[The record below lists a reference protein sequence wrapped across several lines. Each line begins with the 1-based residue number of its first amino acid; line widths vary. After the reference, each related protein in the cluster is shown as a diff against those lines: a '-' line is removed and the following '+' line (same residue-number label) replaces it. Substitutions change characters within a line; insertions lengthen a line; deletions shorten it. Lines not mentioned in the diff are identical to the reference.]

1 MSSRIPSSRVRKT
14 IAAAVLA
21 GTTCLALAGTAQA
34 AEFAKP
40 DALRVCAD
48 ANLLPF
54 SNDKLEG
61 FENKIA
67 AMIGEELGVPVVY
80 TWWPQT
86 IGFVRNT
93 LRERKCDLVMGAASG
108 EGLMQ
113 NTNPYYRSVYSLVYR
128 ENSGVKATSVAD
140 PALHDMRFGIVTKT
154 PGATLA
160 VKSRLT
166 NLEPYELDVD
176 TRLDNP
182 ARRAIEDV
190 SSGKIDATV
199 IWGPIAG
206 YFASV
211 QPTKLT
217 VVPLVD
223 ERGTRVDFSITM
235 GVRNDEPDWKHW
247 LNDFIQRRQG
257 DINTVL
263 AQYHVPLLT
272 SSGQLQSASAA
283 Q

>member
-1 MSSRIPSSRVRKT
+1 MQARFSI
-14 IAAAVLA
+14 ILAVTMLV
-21 GTTCLALAGTAQA
+21 AGTAA
-34 AEFAKP
+34 MDTANAVDLPKR

-48 ANLLPF
+48 PNLLPF

-61 FENKIA
+61 YENKIA

-128 ENSGVKATSVAD
+128 ESAATKAKAMND
-140 PALHDMRFGIVTKT
+140 PSLRDLRFGVVTKT

-160 VKSRLT
+160 
-166 NLEPYELDVD
+166 NLNHIANVEPYELDID
-176 TRLDNP
+176 TRQDNP
-182 ARRAIEDV
+182 ARRAIEV
-190 SSGKIDATV
+190 GASGKTDATV

-206 YFASV
+206 YFASL

-223 ERGTRVDFSITM
+223 EHATRLDFSITM
-235 GVRNDEPDWKHW
+235 GIRGDEPEWKHW
-247 LNDFIQRRQG
+247 LNDFIARRLG
-257 DINTVL
+257 DINPIRPPS
-263 AQYHVPLLT
+263 HGPLL
-272 SSGQLQSASAA
+272 SPDGKLHSASSA

>member
-1 MSSRIPSSRVRKT
+1 MQARFSIIFAVAMLVAG
-14 IAAAVLA
+14 AAAID
-21 GTTCLALAGTAQA
+21 TAQA
-34 AEFAKP
+34 VELPKR

-48 ANLLPF
+48 PNLLPF

-61 FENKIA
+61 YENKIA

-93 LRERKCDLVMGAASG
+93 LGARKCDIVMGAASG

-128 ENSGVKATSVAD
+128 ENAATKAKAMND
-140 PALHDMRFGIVTKT
+140 PSLRDLRFGVVTKT

-160 VKSRLT
+160 NMNHIT
-166 NLEPYELDVD
+166 NVEPYELDID
-176 TRLDNP
+176 TRQDNP

-190 SSGKIDATV
+190 ASGKTDATI

-206 YFASV
+206 YFASL

-223 ERGTRVDFSITM
+223 EHATRLDFSITM
-235 GVRNDEPDWKHW
+235 GIRGDEPEWKHW
-247 LNDFIQRRQG
+247 LNDFIVRRQG
-257 DINTVL
+257 DINAVL
-263 AQYHVPLLT
+263 AQYHVPLL
-272 SSGQLQSASAA
+272 SSNGQLQSASVAR
-283 Q
+283 

>member
-1 MSSRIPSSRVRKT
+1 MQARFSI
-14 IAAAVLA
+14 ILAVAMLV
-21 GTTCLALAGTAQA
+21 TGTAA
-34 AEFAKP
+34 MDTAHAVDLPKR

-48 ANLLPF
+48 PNLLPF

-61 FENKIA
+61 YENKIA

-128 ENSGVKATSVAD
+128 ENAATKAKAMND
-140 PALHDMRFGIVTKT
+140 PSLRDLRFGVVTKT

-160 VKSRLT
+160 
-166 NLEPYELDVD
+166 NLNHIANVEPYELDID
-176 TRLDNP
+176 TRQDNP
-182 ARRAIEDV
+182 ARRAVEDV
-190 SSGKIDATV
+190 ASGKTDATV

-206 YFASV
+206 YFASL

-217 VVPLVD
+217 VIPLVD
-223 ERGTRVDFSITM
+223 EHATRLDFSITM
-235 GVRNDEPDWKHW
+235 GIRGDEPEWKHW
-247 LNDFIQRRQG
+247 LNDFIARRQG
-257 DINTVL
+257 DINAVL
-263 AQYHVPLLT
+263 TQYHVPLL
-272 SSGQLQSASAA
+272 SSNGKLQSASVAR
-283 Q
+283 

>member
-1 MSSRIPSSRVRKT
+1 MLARISMLV
-14 IAAAVLA
+14 AAALLA
-21 GTTCLALAGTAQA
+21 AGTASA
-34 AEFAKP
+34 VELPKR

-48 ANLLPF
+48 PNLLPF

-93 LRERKCDLVMGAASG
+93 LRARKCDIVMGAASG

-128 ENSGVKATSVAD
+128 ESTGSKITAMND
-140 PALHDMRFGIVTKT
+140 PALRDMRMGVVAQT

-160 VKSRLT
+160 TMNRIN
-166 NLEPYELDVD
+166 NLEPYQLDVD
-176 TRLDNP
+176 TRVDNP
-182 ARRAIEDV
+182 ARRAVEDV

-199 IWGPIAG
+199 LWGPIAG
-206 YFASV
+206 YFAAQ

-217 VVPLVD
+217 VVPLVGD
-223 ERGTRVDFSITM
+223 QGTRVEFPITM
-235 GVRNDEPDWKHW
+235 GIRVEEPEWKHW
-247 LNDFIQRRQG
+247 LNDFIQRRQS
-257 DINTVL
+257 DIDAVL
-263 AQYHVPLLT
+263 AQYNVPLLT
-272 SSGQLQSASAA
+272 SNGQLQSAAVTR
-283 Q
+283 

>member
-1 MSSRIPSSRVRKT
+1 MLAKSWIIV
-14 IAAAVLA
+14 AAAFMAV
-21 GTTCLALAGTAQA
+21 GTATIDTA
-34 AEFAKP
+34 DAVELPKR

-48 ANLLPF
+48 PNLLPF

-86 IGFVRNT
+86 IGFVRST
-93 LRERKCDLVMGAASG
+93 LRARTCDIVMGAASG

-128 ENSGVKATSVAD
+128 ESAGLQAKSVSD
-140 PALHDMRFGIVTKT
+140 PALRDLRFGIVTKT
-154 PGATLA
+154 PGATL
-160 VKSRLT
+160 VTMNRIT
-166 NLEPYELDVD
+166 RLEPYELDID
-176 TRLDNP
+176 TRTDNP

-190 SSGKIDATV
+190 ASGKTDATV

-206 YFASV
+206 YFASL
-211 QPTKLT
+211 QPARLT

-223 ERGTRVDFSITM
+223 ERGTRLDFSITM
-235 GVRNDEPDWKHW
+235 GIRGDEPEWKHW
-247 LNDFIQRRQG
+247 LNDFIARRQG
-257 DINTVL
+257 DIDAIL
-263 AQYHVPLLT
+263 AQYHVPLL
-272 SSGQLQSASAA
+272 SSDGKLQSASVA

>member
-1 MSSRIPSSRVRKT
+1 MQARVS
-14 IAAAVLA
+14 IIFAVAMMAAGMGAID
-21 GTTCLALAGTAQA
+21 TARA
-34 AEFAKP
+34 AEPPKL

-48 ANLLPF
+48 PNLLPF

-93 LRERKCDLVMGAASG
+93 LRARKCDIVMGAASG

-128 ENSGVKATSVAD
+128 ESGGTQAKAMND
-140 PALHDMRFGIVTKT
+140 PSLRNLRFGVVTKT

-160 VKSRLT
+160 NMNHIT
-166 NLEPYELDVD
+166 NVEPYELDID
-176 TRLDNP
+176 TRQDNP

-190 SSGKIDATV
+190 ASGKTDATV

-206 YFASV
+206 YFASL

-223 ERGTRVDFSITM
+223 EHATRLDFSITM
-235 GVRNDEPDWKHW
+235 GIRGDEQEWKHW
-247 LNDFIQRRQG
+247 LNDFIARRQG
-257 DINTVL
+257 DIDAILV
-263 AQYHVPLLT
+263 QYHVPLL
-272 SSGQLQSASAA
+272 SSEGKLQSASVA

>member
-1 MSSRIPSSRVRKT
+1 MQAKT
-14 IAAAVLA
+14 LMPRFWTIVATAFLAAA
-21 GTTCLALAGTAQA
+21 TIPMDTAKA
-34 AEFAKP
+34 VEMPKP

-48 ANLLPF
+48 PNLLPF

-61 FENKIA
+61 FENRIA

-93 LRERKCDLVMGAASG
+93 LRARKCDLVMGAASG
-108 EGLMQ
+108 DGLMQ

-128 ENSGVKATSVAD
+128 ESANLQVKGMSD
-140 PALHDMRFGIVTKT
+140 PALRDLRFGVVTRT

-160 VKSRLT
+160 TMNHIV

-176 TRLDNP
+176 TRQDNP
-182 ARRAIEDV
+182 ARRAVVDV
-190 SSGKIDATV
+190 ASGKTDATV

-206 YFASV
+206 YFAAL
-211 QPTKLT
+211 QPTRLT
-217 VVPLVD
+217 VLPLVD
-223 ERGTRVDFSITM
+223 EHGTRLDFSITM
-235 GVRNDEPDWKHW
+235 GIRGDEPEWKHW
-247 LNDFIQRRQG
+247 LNDFIARRQG
-257 DINTVL
+257 DIDAIL

-272 SSGQLQSASAA
+272 SNGKLQSASVER
-283 Q
+283 

>member
-1 MSSRIPSSRVRKT
+1 MLARFPIL
-14 IAAAVLA
+14 AVA
-21 GTTCLALAGTAQA
+21 VFMVAMALPIVKAHAV
-34 AEFAKP
+34 ELPKR

-48 ANLLPF
+48 PNLLPF

-128 ENSGVKATSVAD
+128 ESAGLKAKSVSD
-140 PALHDMRFGIVTKT
+140 PALRDLRFGIVTKT
-154 PGATLA
+154 PGATL
-160 VKSRLT
+160 VTMNRITS
-166 NLEPYELDVD
+166 LEPYELDID
-176 TRLDNP
+176 TRTDNP

-190 SSGKIDATV
+190 ASGKTDATV

-206 YFASV
+206 YFASL
-211 QPTKLT
+211 QPTRLT

-223 ERGTRVDFSITM
+223 ERGTRLDYTNTM
-235 GVRNDEPDWKHW
+235 G
-247 LNDFIQRRQG
+247 IG
-257 DINTVL
+257 G
-263 AQYHVPLLT
+263 Y
-272 SSGQLQSASAA
+272 
-283 Q
+283 

>member
-1 MSSRIPSSRVRKT
+1 MQAKFSI
-14 IAAAVLA
+14 ILAVAMLV
-21 GTTCLALAGTAQA
+21 AGTAA
-34 AEFAKP
+34 MDTANAVDLPKR

-48 ANLLPF
+48 PNLLPF

-61 FENKIA
+61 YENKIA

-128 ENSGVKATSVAD
+128 ESAATKAKAMND
-140 PALHDMRFGIVTKT
+140 PSLRDLRFGVVTRT

-160 VKSRLT
+160 NMNHIT
-166 NLEPYELDVD
+166 NVEPYELDID
-176 TRLDNP
+176 TRQDNP

-190 SSGKIDATV
+190 GTGKTDATV

-206 YFASV
+206 YFASL
-211 QPTKLT
+211 QPTKLS

-223 ERGTRVDFSITM
+223 EKGTRLDFSITM
-235 GVRNDEPDWKHW
+235 GVRGEQPEWKHW
-247 LNDFIQRRQG
+247 LNDFIARRQG
-257 DINTVL
+257 DIDAVL
-263 AQYHVPLLT
+263 AQYHVPLL
-272 SSGQLQSASAA
+272 SSNGKLQSASVA

>member
-1 MSSRIPSSRVRKT
+1 MQARFSI
-14 IAAAVLA
+14 ILAVAMLV
-21 GTTCLALAGTAQA
+21 AGTAA
-34 AEFAKP
+34 MSTANAVDLPKR

-48 ANLLPF
+48 PNLLPF

-61 FENKIA
+61 YENKIA
-67 AMIGEELGVPVVY
+67 AKIGEELGVPVVY

-128 ENSGVKATSVAD
+128 ESAATKAKAMND
-140 PALHDMRFGIVTKT
+140 PSLRDLRFGVVTKT

-160 VKSRLT
+160 
-166 NLEPYELDVD
+166 NLNHIANVEPYELDID
-176 TRLDNP
+176 TRQDNP
-182 ARRAIEDV
+182 ARRAVEDV
-190 SSGKIDATV
+190 ASGKTDATV

-206 YFASV
+206 YFASL

-223 ERGTRVDFSITM
+223 EHATRLDFSITM
-235 GVRNDEPDWKHW
+235 GIRGDEPEWKHW
-247 LNDFIQRRQG
+247 LNDFIKRRQG
-257 DINTVL
+257 DIDAVL
-263 AQYHVPLLT
+263 AEYHVPLV
-272 SSGQLQSASAA
+272 SSTGQLVSKTDDSKLQ
-283 Q
+283 

>member
-1 MSSRIPSSRVRKT
+1 MQARFSIIFVV
-14 IAAAVLA
+14 AMLM
-21 GTTCLALAGTAQA
+21 AGTAAMDA
-34 AEFAKP
+34 AHAVDLPKR

-48 ANLLPF
+48 PNLLPF

-128 ENSGVKATSVAD
+128 ESAATKAKAMND
-140 PALHDMRFGIVTKT
+140 PSLRDLRFGVVTKT

-160 VKSRLT
+160 NMNHIT
-166 NLEPYELDVD
+166 NVEPYELDID
-176 TRLDNP
+176 TRQDNP

-190 SSGKIDATV
+190 ASGKTDATV

-206 YFASV
+206 YFASL

-223 ERGTRVDFSITM
+223 EHATRLDFSITM
-235 GVRNDEPDWKHW
+235 GIRGDEPEWKHW
-247 LNDFIQRRQG
+247 LNDFIARRQG
-257 DINTVL
+257 DIDAVL
-263 AQYHVPLLT
+263 AQYHVPLL
-272 SSGQLQSASAA
+272 SANGKLQSASVGR
-283 Q
+283 

>member
-1 MSSRIPSSRVRKT
+1 MQARFSI
-14 IAAAVLA
+14 IFAVAMLV
-21 GTTCLALAGTAQA
+21 AGTAA
-34 AEFAKP
+34 MSTANAVDLPKR

-48 ANLLPF
+48 PNLLPF

-61 FENKIA
+61 YENKIA

-93 LRERKCDLVMGAASG
+93 LAARKCDIVMGAASG

-128 ENSGVKATSVAD
+128 ESAATKAKAMND
-140 PALHDMRFGIVTKT
+140 PSLRDLRFGVVTRT

-160 VKSRLT
+160 NMNHIT
-166 NLEPYELDVD
+166 NVEPYELDID
-176 TRLDNP
+176 TRQDNP

-190 SSGKIDATV
+190 ASGKTDATV

-206 YFASV
+206 YFASL

-223 ERGTRVDFSITM
+223 EHATRLDFSITM
-235 GVRNDEPDWKHW
+235 GIRGDEPEWKHW
-247 LNDFIQRRQG
+247 LNDFIARRQG
-257 DINTVL
+257 DINAVL
-263 AQYHVPLLT
+263 AQYHVPLL
-272 SSGQLQSASAA
+272 SSDGKLQSASVAR
-283 Q
+283 

>member
-1 MSSRIPSSRVRKT
+1 MQARFSI
-14 IAAAVLA
+14 IFAVAMLA
-21 GTTCLALAGTAQA
+21 AGTAAMNTAQSV
-34 AEFAKP
+34 ELPKR
-40 DALRVCAD
+40 DAVRVCAD
-48 ANLLPF
+48 PNLLPF

-61 FENKIA
+61 YENKIA

-93 LRERKCDLVMGAASG
+93 LSARKCDIVMGAASG

-113 NTNPYYRSVYSLVYR
+113 NTNPYYRSVYTLVYR
-128 ENSGVKATSVAD
+128 ESAATKAKAMND
-140 PALHDMRFGIVTKT
+140 PSLRDLRFGVVTKT

-160 VKSRLT
+160 NMNHIT
-166 NLEPYELDVD
+166 NVEPYELDID
-176 TRLDNP
+176 TRQDNP

-190 SSGKIDATV
+190 ASGKTDATI

-206 YFASV
+206 YFASL
-211 QPTKLT
+211 QPAKLM

-223 ERGTRVDFSITM
+223 EHATRLDFSITM
-235 GVRNDEPDWKHW
+235 GIRGDEPEWKHW
-247 LNDFIQRRQG
+247 LNDFIARRQG
-257 DINTVL
+257 DINTIL
-263 AQYHVPLLT
+263 AQYHVPLL
-272 SSGQLQSASAA
+272 SPDGKLQSASVG

>member
-1 MSSRIPSSRVRKT
+1 MQARFSIIFVV
-14 IAAAVLA
+14 AMLM
-21 GTTCLALAGTAQA
+21 AGTAAMDA
-34 AEFAKP
+34 AHAVDLPKR

-48 ANLLPF
+48 PNLLPF

-61 FENKIA
+61 YENKIA

-128 ENSGVKATSVAD
+128 ESAATKAKAMND
-140 PALHDMRFGIVTKT
+140 PSLRDLRFGVVTKT

-160 VKSRLT
+160 NMNHIANV
-166 NLEPYELDVD
+166 EPYELDID
-176 TRLDNP
+176 TRQDNP

-190 SSGKIDATV
+190 ASGKTDATV

-206 YFASV
+206 YFASL

-223 ERGTRVDFSITM
+223 EHATRLDFSITM
-235 GVRNDEPDWKHW
+235 GIRGDEPEWKHW
-247 LNDFIQRRQG
+247 LNDFIARRQG
-257 DINTVL
+257 DINTIL
-263 AQYHVPLLT
+263 AQYHVPLL
-272 SSGQLQSASAA
+272 SPDGKLQSASVG

>member
-1 MSSRIPSSRVRKT
+1 MQARFPIIFAVAM
-14 IAAAVLA
+14 IA
-21 GTTCLALAGTAQA
+21 AGTAWTDAGQA
-34 AEFAKP
+34 ASAP
-40 DALRVCAD
+40 QRDALRVCAD
-48 ANLLPF
+48 PNLLPF

-67 AMIGEELGVPVVY
+67 AMIGEELGVPVIY

-93 LRERKCDLVMGAASG
+93 LRAQKCDIIMGAASG
-108 EGLMQ
+108 DGLTQ

-128 ENSGVKATSVAD
+128 ESAGIQPKAMND
-140 PALHDMRFGIVTKT
+140 PSLQGLRFGVVTKT

-160 VKSRLT
+160 NQNHIT
-166 NLEPYELDVD
+166 NVEPYELDID
-176 TRLDNP
+176 TRQDNP

-190 SSGKIDATV
+190 GTGKTDATI

-206 YFASV
+206 YFASL

-217 VVPLVD
+217 VLPLVD
-223 ERGTRVDFSITM
+223 EHSTRLDFSISM
-235 GVRNDEPDWKHW
+235 GIRSDETEWKHW
-247 LNDFIQRRQG
+247 LNDFIVRRQS
-257 DINTVL
+257 DINAVL
-263 AQYHVPLLT
+263 AQYHVPML
-272 SSGQLQSASAA
+272 SSEGKLQSASVA

>member
-1 MSSRIPSSRVRKT
+1 MQARFSIIFAVAMLVAG
-14 IAAAVLA
+14 AAAID
-21 GTTCLALAGTAQA
+21 TAQA
-34 AEFAKP
+34 VELPKR

-48 ANLLPF
+48 PNLLPF

-61 FENKIA
+61 YENKIA

-93 LRERKCDLVMGAASG
+93 LGARKCDIVMGAASG

-128 ENSGVKATSVAD
+128 ESAATKAKAMND
-140 PALHDMRFGIVTKT
+140 PSLRDLRFGVVTKT

-160 VKSRLT
+160 NMNRIT
-166 NLEPYELDVD
+166 NVEPYELDID
-176 TRLDNP
+176 TRQDNP

-190 SSGKIDATV
+190 SNGKTDATV

-206 YFASV
+206 YFAAL
-211 QPTKLT
+211 QPTRLT

-223 ERGTRVDFSITM
+223 EHATRLDFSITM
-235 GVRNDEPDWKHW
+235 GIRGDEPEWKHW
-247 LNDFIQRRQG
+247 LNDFIARRQG
-257 DINTVL
+257 DINAVL
-263 AQYHVPLLT
+263 AQYHVPLL
-272 SSGQLQSASAA
+272 SSDGQLQSASVAR
-283 Q
+283 

>member
-1 MSSRIPSSRVRKT
+1 MLAKSWI
-14 IAAAVLA
+14 IAAAAFLTA
-21 GTTCLALAGTAQA
+21 GAAAVGTADA
-34 AEFAKP
+34 AEFVKP

-48 ANLLPF
+48 PNLLPF
-54 SNDKLEG
+54 SNEKLEG

-86 IGFVRNT
+86 IGFVRST
-93 LRERKCDLVMGAASG
+93 LRARKCDIVMGAASG

-128 ENSGVKATSVAD
+128 EGAGLQAKSVSD
-140 PALHDMRFGIVTKT
+140 PALRDLRFGIVTKT
-154 PGATLA
+154 PGAT
-160 VKSRLT
+160 VVTMNKITR
-166 NLEPYELDVD
+166 LEPYELDID
-176 TRLDNP
+176 TRQDNP

-190 SSGKIDATV
+190 GTGKTDATV

-206 YFASV
+206 YFASL
-211 QPTKLT
+211 QPTKLA

-223 ERGTRVDFSITM
+223 EKGTRLDFSITM
-235 GVRNDEPDWKHW
+235 GVRGEEPEWKHW
-247 LNDFIQRRQG
+247 LNDFIARRQG
-257 DINTVL
+257 DIDAVL
-263 AQYHVPLLT
+263 AQYHVPLL
-272 SSGQLQSASAA
+272 SSNGKLQSASVA

>member
-1 MSSRIPSSRVRKT
+1 MLAKFMT
-14 IAAAVLA
+14 LLAAAGILTA
-21 GTTCLALAGTAQA
+21 GAAHA
-34 AEFAKP
+34 AELPKR
-40 DALRVCAD
+40 DSLRVCAD

-93 LRERKCDLVMGAASG
+93 LRTRACDLVMGAAAG
-108 EGLMQ
+108 DETMQ

-128 ENSGVKATSVAD
+128 EQAGLKPQNLAD
-140 PALHDMRFGIVTKT
+140 PALKSMRLGIVERT

-160 VKSRLT
+160 IKNGLT
-166 NLEPYELDVD
+166 NLEPYQLDID
-176 TRLDNP
+176 TRVDNP

-190 SSGKIDATV
+190 AAGKTDATI

-206 YFASV
+206 YFAARQSA
-211 QPTKLT
+211 PLT
-217 VVPLVD
+217 VVPLMQ
-223 ERGTRVDFSITM
+223 EPGSRTDFAITM
-235 GVRNDEPDWKHW
+235 GIRIDEPEWKHW
-247 LNDFIQRRQG
+247 LNDFIKRRQG
-257 DINTVL
+257 DIDTVL
-263 AQYHVPLLT
+263 AEYHVPLVT
-272 SSGQLQSASAA
+272 PSGQLAA
-283 Q
+283 QPDTKAQ

>member
-1 MSSRIPSSRVRKT
+1 MQARFSI
-14 IAAAVLA
+14 IFAVA
-21 GTTCLALAGTAQA
+21 MMAAGTAA
-34 AEFAKP
+34 IGTANAVELPKR
-40 DALRVCAD
+40 DAVRVCAD
-48 ANLLPF
+48 PNLLPF

-61 FENKIA
+61 YENKIA

-93 LRERKCDLVMGAASG
+93 LAARKCDIVMGAASG

-128 ENSGVKATSVAD
+128 ESAETKAKAMND
-140 PALHDMRFGIVTKT
+140 PSLRDLRFGVVTKT

-160 VKSRLT
+160 NMNHIT
-166 NLEPYELDVD
+166 NVEPYELDID
-176 TRLDNP
+176 TRQDNP

-190 SSGKIDATV
+190 ASGKTDATI

-206 YFASV
+206 YFASL

-223 ERGTRVDFSITM
+223 EHATRLDFSITM
-235 GVRNDEPDWKHW
+235 GIRGDEPEWKHW
-247 LNDFIQRRQG
+247 LNDFIARRQG
-257 DINTVL
+257 DIDAIL
-263 AQYHVPLLT
+263 AQYHVPLL
-272 SSGQLQSASAA
+272 SSNGQLQSASVA